1 VRSVVYRF
9 DDLAA
14 FRRALQPSPDD
25 ASPGDPPKPLGAPV
39 VAAPGPASREL
50 ELPGGERVGDGE
62 WVLAIFEIGAGRKAT
77 AAAARGTDR
86 GSGPETIAFE
96 RRDWE
101 RLCAFAEESRAP
113 PPSDDAGPPSADPTL
128 RDLGAYDRQS
138 SPPSSSAPGSLGGH
152 PPTPGSHRPSRD
164 EPVTLSASGRHAA
177 APGARVLVVDDDES
191 TREMVSAMLEAVGLN
206 VFVTDTAEEALAL
219 VRAEPFHLIVL
230 DWSLPRMTGLEL
242 CREIRREPYF
252 TWLPVLFLTANTSQK
267 DLVEAFA
274 SGADDYM
281 LKPFRAPELGARIFS
296 LLRRARIAK
305 GAAGA
310 SAASPPAGRRRAGAP
325 RGTRRS

>member
-1 VRSVVYRF
+1 MRSVVYRF

-14 FRRALQPSPDD
+14 FRRALQPSPDASPD
-25 ASPGDPPKPLGAPV
+25 ASPGDAPNPV
-39 VAAPGPASREL
+39 VAAPGHASREL

-138 SPPSSSAPGSLGGH
+138 SPPSSSAPGS
-152 PPTPGSHRPSRD
+152 HRPSRD

-177 APGARVLVVDDDES
+177 AASARVLVVDDDES

-310 SAASPPAGRRRAGAP
+310 SAASPPAGRRGAGAP